1 MFATVNL
8 YSTKKGE
15 LNDFL
20 SRFYNTDLEIYN
32 NLNWEKKYTNPIEL
46 AEIIGVYIDNSDL
59 YNLKMLIC
67 IDKNLFITITK
78 DGLFP
83 LEQSAY
89 NVNCETIS
97 NSPFISFRPKFI
109 LSFSSVK
116 TLSLHNFFTK

>member
-8 YSTKKGE
+8 YSTKKVE

-67 IDKNLFITITK
+67 IDKNLFITITEDNANDIIK
-78 DGLFP
+78 YLYERFP
-83 LEQSAY
+83 Y
-89 NVNCETIS
+89 
-97 NSPFISFRPKFI
+97 
-109 LSFSSVK
+109 
-116 TLSLHNFFTK
+116 

>member
-32 NLNWEKKYTNPIEL
+32 NLNWKKKYTNPIEL

-67 IDKNLFITITK
+67 IDKNLFITITEDNANDIIK
-78 DGLFP
+78 YLYERFP
-83 LEQSAY
+83 Y
-89 NVNCETIS
+89 
-97 NSPFISFRPKFI
+97 
-109 LSFSSVK
+109 
-116 TLSLHNFFTK
+116 

>member
-67 IDKNLFITITK
+67 IDKNLFIAITEDNANDIIK
-78 DGLFP
+78 YLYERFP
-83 LEQSAY
+83 Y
-89 NVNCETIS
+89 
-97 NSPFISFRPKFI
+97 
-109 LSFSSVK
+109 
-116 TLSLHNFFTK
+116 